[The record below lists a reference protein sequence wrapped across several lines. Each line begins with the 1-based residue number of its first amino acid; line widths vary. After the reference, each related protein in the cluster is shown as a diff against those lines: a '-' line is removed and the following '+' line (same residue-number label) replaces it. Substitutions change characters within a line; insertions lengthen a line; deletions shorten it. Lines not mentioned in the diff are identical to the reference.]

1 MNGPLARDEF
11 AELLASGEDSFCE
24 FKDPR
29 VSTGDLAKEL
39 CAFSNAAGGRV
50 LIGVDDEG
58 GLHDAS
64 GWDEERVMNTART
77 AIDPAIVPTYQRLVW
92 NEQTT
97 IAIVGVEPGT
107 EKPYAVRSGEGR
119 RYYMRVGSTS
129 REPSREELIRLTQA
143 SGAVA
148 SDLRPVAGARS
159 DDLDLDLVAERF
171 AGRRTLDFAGL
182 SPVERRRVL
191 VDAEIL
197 HPDTEG
203 PTFAGLLCFGRAPQ
217 ERLPYATVT
226 CAAYPGTEPGRE
238 LADRVEVEGRVDE
251 QIRGGL
257 EFILR
262 NLRVAS
268 TVRGAERVEAARPST
283 ESLRELIANAVA
295 HRHYG
300 IAGPIQVRV
309 VADRVE
315 VTSPGAPPNGVTPQ
329 AMRVGVSARRNQFI
343 VAHLTSLGLVDA
355 VGRGIVL
362 LYEEA
367 ASLGLPEPTIT
378 VVDAWTTVAL
388 HLATGSVV

>member
-1 MNGPLARDEF
+1 VNGPLARDEF

-24 FKDPR
+24 FKDAR
-29 VSTGDLAKEL
+29 LSNSDLAKEL

-58 GLHDAS
+58 GLHDAADW
-64 GWDEERVMNTART
+64 GEERVMNVART
-77 AIDPAIVPTYQRLVW
+77 AIDPAIVATYQRLHW
-92 NEQTT
+92 NEQAT
-97 IAIVGVEPGT
+97 IAIVGVETGF

-148 SDLRPVAGARS
+148 SDLRPVLGASAG
-159 DDLDLDLVAERF
+159 DLVPELVAERF
-171 AGRRTLDFAGL
+171 AGRRTLDFAALGAK
-182 SPVERRRVL
+182 ERRRVL

-203 PTFAGLLCFGRAPQ
+203 PTIAGPLCFGRAPQ
-217 ERLPYATVT
+217 ERLPYATLSCV
-226 CAAYPGTEPGRE
+226 AYSGTEPGRE
-238 LADRVEVEGRVDE
+238 LADRAEVGGRVDE

-257 EFILR
+257 EFIAR
-262 NLRVAS
+262 NLRAAS
-268 TVRGAERVEAARPST
+268 TVRGGERVEAARPST
-283 ESLRELIANAVA
+283 ESLRELIANAVC

-309 VADRVE
+309 FTDRIE
-315 VTSPGAPPNGVTPQ
+315 VTNPGAPPNGVTPQ
-329 AMRVGVSARRNQFI
+329 AMRVGVSIWRNQFL
-343 VAHLTSLGLVDA
+343 VQHLTSLGFVDA

-362 LYEEA
+362 LFEEA
-367 ASLGLPEPTIT
+367 ARLGLPEPSIT
-378 VVDAWTTVAL
+378 VVETWTTIEL
-388 HLATGSVV
+388 GLEG

>member
-24 FKDPR
+24 FKDAR
-29 VSTGDLAKEL
+29 LSNSDLAKEL

-58 GLHDAS
+58 GLHDAADW
-64 GWDEERVMNTART
+64 GEERVMNVART
-77 AIDPAIVPTYQRLVW
+77 AIDPAIVATYQRLHW
-92 NEQTT
+92 NEQAT
-97 IAIVGVEPGT
+97 IAIVGVETGF

-148 SDLRPVAGARS
+148 SDLRPVLGASAG
-159 DDLDLDLVAERF
+159 DLVPELVAERF
-171 AGRRTLDFAGL
+171 AGRRTLDFAALGAK
-182 SPVERRRVL
+182 ERRRVL

-203 PTFAGLLCFGRAPQ
+203 PTIAGLLCFGRAPQ
-217 ERLPYATVT
+217 ERLPYATLSCV
-226 CAAYPGTEPGRE
+226 AYSGTEPGRE
-238 LADRVEVEGRVDE
+238 LADRAEVGGRVDE

-257 EFILR
+257 EFIAR
-262 NLRVAS
+262 NLRAAS
-268 TVRGAERVEAARPST
+268 TVRGGERVEAARPST
-283 ESLRELIANAVA
+283 ESLRELIANAVC

-309 VADRVE
+309 FTDRIE
-315 VTSPGAPPNGVTPQ
+315 VTNPGAPPNGVTPQ
-329 AMRVGVSARRNQFI
+329 AMRVGVSIWRNQFL
-343 VAHLTSLGLVDA
+343 VQHLTSLGFVDA

-362 LYEEA
+362 LFEEA
-367 ASLGLPEPTIT
+367 ARLGLPEPSIT
-378 VVDAWTTVAL
+378 VVETWTTIEL
-388 HLATGSVV
+388 GLEG

>member
-1 MNGPLARDEF
+1 VNGPLARDEF

-24 FKDPR
+24 FKDAR
-29 VSTGDLAKEL
+29 LSNSDLAKEL

-58 GLHDAS
+58 GLHDAADW
-64 GWDEERVMNTART
+64 GEERVMNVART
-77 AIDPAIVPTYQRLVW
+77 AIDPAIVATYQRLHW
-92 NEQTT
+92 NEQAT
-97 IAIVGVEPGT
+97 IAIVGVETGF

-148 SDLRPVAGARS
+148 SDLRPVLGASAG
-159 DDLDLDLVAERF
+159 DLVPELVAERF
-171 AGRRTLDFAGL
+171 AGRRTLDFAALGAK
-182 SPVERRRVL
+182 ERRRVL

-203 PTFAGLLCFGRAPQ
+203 PTIAGLLCFGRAPQ
-217 ERLPYATVT
+217 ERLPYATLSCV
-226 CAAYPGTEPGRE
+226 AYSGTEPGRE
-238 LADRVEVEGRVDE
+238 LADRAEVGGRVDE

-257 EFILR
+257 EFIAR
-262 NLRVAS
+262 NLRAAS
-268 TVRGAERVEAARPST
+268 TVRGGERVEAARPST
-283 ESLRELIANAVA
+283 ESLRELIANAVC

-309 VADRVE
+309 FTDRIE
-315 VTSPGAPPNGVTPQ
+315 VTNPGAPPNGVTPQ
-329 AMRVGVSARRNQFI
+329 AMRVGVSIWRNQFL
-343 VAHLTSLGLVDA
+343 VQHLTSLGFVDA

-362 LYEEA
+362 LFEEA
-367 ASLGLPEPTIT
+367 ARLGLPEPSIT
-378 VVDAWTTVAL
+378 VVETWTTIEL
-388 HLATGSVV
+388 GLEG

>member
-24 FKDPR
+24 FKDAR
-29 VSTGDLAKEL
+29 LSNSDLAKEL

-58 GLHDAS
+58 GLHDAADW
-64 GWDEERVMNTART
+64 GEERVMNVART
-77 AIDPAIVPTYQRLVW
+77 AIDPAIVATYQRLHW
-92 NEQTT
+92 NEQAT
-97 IAIVGVEPGT
+97 IAIVGVETGF

-148 SDLRPVAGARS
+148 SDLRPVLGASAG
-159 DDLDLDLVAERF
+159 DLVPELVAERF
-171 AGRRTLDFAGL
+171 AGRRTLDFAALGAK
-182 SPVERRRVL
+182 ERRRVL

-203 PTFAGLLCFGRAPQ
+203 PTIAGPLCFGRAPQ
-217 ERLPYATVT
+217 ERLPYATLSCV
-226 CAAYPGTEPGRE
+226 AYSGTEPGRE
-238 LADRVEVEGRVDE
+238 LADRAEVGGRVDE

-257 EFILR
+257 EFIAR
-262 NLRVAS
+262 NLRAAS
-268 TVRGAERVEAARPST
+268 TVRGGERVEAARPST
-283 ESLRELIANAVA
+283 ESLRELIANAVC

-309 VADRVE
+309 FTDRIE
-315 VTSPGAPPNGVTPQ
+315 VTNPGAPPNGVTPQ
-329 AMRVGVSARRNQFI
+329 AMRVGVSIWRNQFL
-343 VAHLTSLGLVDA
+343 VQHLTSLGFVDA

-362 LYEEA
+362 LFEEA
-367 ASLGLPEPTIT
+367 ARLGLPEPSIT
-378 VVDAWTTVAL
+378 VVETWTTIEL
-388 HLATGSVV
+388 GLEG